1 MQALLFENELIIKN
15 IPIPEPAPGEVLV
28 KILYS
33 AICNTDLEIIKGYM
47 GFSGVLGH
55 EFTGRVIS
63 DNHPLKGKTVVGEIN
78 CSCGRCYLCLSG
90 RRTHCTSRTVLGIAG
105 HQGVFADFISLP
117 VKNLHIVPGTLE
129 GPVAV
134 FTEPL
139 AAAVEIFEQ
148 LHMKPSKPVFI
159 FGAGK
164 LGLLVSM
171 VARLQGFD
179 YTTFDILNEK
189 ASFAKGLG
197 LHAKPLS
204 ELEPGEKAEV
214 CIDCTGS
221 AGGIELALSHLW
233 PGGTL
238 VLKTTV
244 AEPAKPDLNSI
255 VINEFTILGSRCGLF
270 KPALNLLER
279 KLIDPSPLISGKF
292 AFNDIIKAFESA
304 QKPSS
309 HKIIIEHNA

>member
-1 MQALLFENELIIKN
+1 MQALIFENELLLKDV
-15 IPIPEPAPGEVLV
+15 PVPEPAAGEVLV

-33 AICNTDLEIIKGYM
+33 SICNTDLEIIKGYM
-47 GFSGVLGH
+47 GFRGVLGH
-55 EFTGRVIS
+55 EFVGRVITES
-63 DNHPLKGKTVVGEIN
+63 HPLRGKTVVGEIN
-78 CSCGRCYLCLSG
+78 CSCGKCYLCLSS
-90 RRTHCTSRTVLGIAG
+90 RRTHCTNRLVTGIDG
-105 HQGVFADFISLP
+105 HQGVFAGFISLP
-117 VKNLHIVPGTLE
+117 AENLHIVPDSIP

-164 LGLLVSM
+164 LGMLVSM

-179 YTTFDILNEK
+179 YTTFDLIPEK
-189 ASFAKGLG
+189 TVFARSLG
-197 LHAKPLS
+197 LNAKSLK
-204 ELEPGEKAEV
+204 ELLPGEKAEV
-214 CIDCTGS
+214 CIDCTGN
-221 AGGIELALSHLW
+221 AEGIKLALKHLW
-233 PGGTL
+233 PRGTL

-244 AEPAKPDLNSI
+244 ADTAKPDLNSI

-279 KLIDPSPLISGKF
+279 NLVDPSPLISGEF
-292 AFNDIIKAFESA
+292 AFTDILKAFESA
-304 QKPSS
+304 KNPLN
-309 HKIIIEHNA
+309 HKIIINHQL